1 MCGVLACS
9 ACDSMLGGAPRA
21 DGRCVRVDSLSR
33 DTCWEAWSLL
43 KPCVLD
49 ANIPYV
55 DVRLVLVRAGKFRSA
70 ASGARGLVV
79 RCYSRAFGAR
89 ALVGTPMLMPN
100 VNLLLLALC
109 SGRRPQC

>member
-1 MCGVLACS
+1 M
-9 ACDSMLGGAPRA
+9 DA
-21 DGRCVRVDSLSR
+21 D
-33 DTCWEAWSLL
+33 
-43 KPCVLD
+43 
-49 ANIPYV
+49 IPYAG
-55 DVRLVLVRAGKFRSA
+55 VRLVLVRAGKFRSA